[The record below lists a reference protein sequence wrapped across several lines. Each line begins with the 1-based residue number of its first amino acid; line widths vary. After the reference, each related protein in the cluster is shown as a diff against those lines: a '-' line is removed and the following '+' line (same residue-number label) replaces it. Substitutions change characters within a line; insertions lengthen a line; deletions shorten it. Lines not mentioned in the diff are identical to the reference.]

1 LLLFICF
8 ESAYEKQKERSVIS
22 STNGLRKSE
31 HKETYYPKQTK
42 RLEKQMSGTTRS
54 PLEKTGIVLVSTM
67 ALLQTVYALYAFF
80 DPSAFAL
87 LRGTS
92 LLFSGDAD
100 WVRIYASRTLF
111 IALIIG
117 YLLYQRHYGVL
128 AWAALFGTVMPITDA
143 LLAYQAHAAEIV
155 VYKHIATLVYLLL
168 TVFVL

>member
-1 LLLFICF
+1 
-8 ESAYEKQKERSVIS
+8 
-22 STNGLRKSE
+22 
-31 HKETYYPKQTK
+31 
-42 RLEKQMSGTTRS
+42 MSGTTRS
-54 PLEKTGIVLVSTM
+54 PLEKTGIVLVFTM
-67 ALLQTVYALYAFF
+67 ALLQGVYALYAFV

-111 IALIIG
+111 VALIIG
-117 YLLYQRHYGVL
+117 YLLYQRHYGIL

-143 LLAYQAHAAEIV
+143 FLAYQAHAAEIV

-168 TVFVL
+168 TVFVLNKVKTKQSQPSHQHKE